1 MFVGGSL
8 INHGGQNPLEPAKL
22 GCKIVHGP
30 YVANFMEIYSKLS
43 SMGISRMFKNYNLGI
58 KMIENSIKKKEFAL
72 ENKKLIKYGK
82 KILNLTYLKITK
94 FI

>member
-22 GCKIVHGP
+22 GCRIVHGP

-43 SMGISRMFKNYNLGI
+43 SMGIS
-58 KMIENSIKKKEFAL
+58 
-72 ENKKLIKYGK
+72 
-82 KILNLTYLKITK
+82 LKINNFKTTIWELK
-94 FI
+94 